1 MSEVKKHLIE
11 REESRRLFFREQR
24 LIREAYQAEERERQQ
39 REANAYTYALK
50 QCGFIM

>member
-1 MSEVKKHLIE
+1 MSEVKKQLIE
-11 REESRRLFFREQR
+11 REQR

-39 REANAYTYALK
+39 CEANAYTYALK